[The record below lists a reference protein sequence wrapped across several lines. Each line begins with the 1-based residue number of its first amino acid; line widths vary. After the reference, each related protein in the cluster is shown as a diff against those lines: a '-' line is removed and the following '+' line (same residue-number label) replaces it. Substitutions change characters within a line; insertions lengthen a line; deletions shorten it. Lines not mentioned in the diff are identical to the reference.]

1 MGFPQSINDIK
12 LYQWTEFLEYLD
24 TNPNDNDLSIMAI
37 SLFCEISTEAVR
49 KLKQKEKESILSQ
62 ITTAIAER
70 VPFASKFTLNQVD
83 YGFIPNLD
91 KLSIGEFADIETFE
105 KDKKDLWKIMSILY
119 RPIVEEQPYSH
130 YAIEPYS
137 GRLNADFKD
146 MPVGVML
153 SAHVFFCNLGQD
165 LLAYILKSLE
175 GTKKGEATSILR
187 DSLKSGDGLDSFMDF
202 VMGTSLI
209 WTKFQNSLSIQPLCF
224 QPTKLTGKISK
235 TK

>member
-1 MGFPQSINDIK
+1 MAVPQSINDIK

-62 ITTAIAER
+62 INTAIAER
-70 VPFASKFTLNQVD
+70 VPFASNFTLNGID

-91 KLSIGEFADIETFE
+91 KLSIGEFADIESYE
-105 KDKKDLWKIMSILY
+105 KDNKDLWKVMSILY
-119 RPIVEEQPYSH
+119 RPIVEQQPYNH

-137 GRLNADFKD
+137 GRMNADFKN
-146 MPVGVML
+146 MPVGIVL
-153 SAHVFFCNLGQD
+153 SAHVFFCNIGQELLG
-165 LLAYILKSLE
+165 YILKSLE
-175 GTKKGEATSILR
+175 GTKKGTSISILR
-187 DSLKSGDGLDSFMDF
+187 DSLKNGDGLDSFTDF
-202 VMGTSLI
+202 VTGTSLI
-209 WTKFQNSLSIQPLCF
+209 WTKFQNSLSIPPLCF
-224 QPTKLTGKISK
+224 QPTKLTGKASK

>member
-1 MGFPQSINDIK
+1 MGVPQSINDIK

-62 ITTAIAER
+62 INTAIAER
-70 VPFASKFTLNQVD
+70 VPFASNFTFNGID

-91 KLSIGEFADIETFE
+91 KLSIGEFADIETYE
-105 KDKKDLWKIMSILY
+105 KDNKDLWKVMSILY
-119 RPIVEEQPYSH
+119 RPIVEQQPYNH

-137 GRLNADFKD
+137 GRMNADFKN
-146 MPVGVML
+146 MPVGIVL
-153 SAHVFFCNLGQD
+153 SAHVFFCNIGQELLG
-165 LLAYILKSLE
+165 YILKSLE
-175 GTKKGEATSILR
+175 GTKKGTAISILR
-187 DSLKSGDGLDSFMDF
+187 DSLRNGDGLDSFMDF
-202 VMGTSLI
+202 VTGTSLI
-209 WTKFQNSLSIQPLCF
+209 WKKYQNSLSIPPLCF
-224 QPTKLTGKISK
+224 QPTKLTGKASK